1 MFSDFVYQKIKSCE
15 KLCVNGII
23 LMVLSNRFQELNGI
37 LITMA
42 FKKTILSFCLLFI
55 VMFPFVT
62 EGKDLDQAIVHYNQ
76 GYDYYKKGEYEKAI
90 DELTSSLKF
99 DSDNENAHYGL
110 GNCYYRKQMYEKAT
124 EGYLKSIAINPDF
137 ANAHYGLGT
146 AYSALRKTDEA
157 DKEFTVYRKLKA
169 GASQTEGSVSDT
181 KKTSGSTKKSSKSS
195 SSKRVRK
202 ERQSIKASK
211 GKSKSKSAFNA
222 LSPKKNI
229 KEILSVPGLKSPKV
243 YLNSFKDMWSN
254 SYFGKILIGI
264 VGYIG
269 ITQVWLLLITFQ
281 GMALWKLKMRSNV
294 KVSEETLSRDID

>member
-1 MFSDFVYQKIKSCE
+1 MD
-15 KLCVNGII
+15 
-23 LMVLSNRFQELNGI
+23 
-37 LITMA
+37 
-42 FKKTILSFCLLFI
+42 FKKTIFSVCLLFI

-90 DELTSSLKF
+90 EELTSSLKF
-99 DSDNENAHYGL
+99 DPDNENAHYGL

-181 KKTSGSTKKSSKSS
+181 KKSSNSSEKTEKSTKSSKSS
-195 SSKRVRK
+195 SSKSVRK
-202 ERQSIKASK
+202 ERKSIKASK
-211 GKSKSKSAFNA
+211 GKSGSKSAFNA

-269 ITQVWLLLITFQ
+269 ITQVWLLLIMFQ
-281 GMALWKLKMRSNV
+281 GVALWKLKKRSNV
-294 KVSEETLSRDID
+294 KVSEEVLSRDID